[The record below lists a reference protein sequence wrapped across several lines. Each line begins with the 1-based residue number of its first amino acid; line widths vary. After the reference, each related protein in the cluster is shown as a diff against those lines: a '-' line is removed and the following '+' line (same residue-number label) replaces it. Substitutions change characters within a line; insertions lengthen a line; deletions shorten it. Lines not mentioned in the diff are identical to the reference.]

1 MKFSNTWFAR
11 LFNDEKGN
19 PSSKR
24 FIGIICGLSLCT
36 ALYFK
41 NLNPS
46 SAIVDSVALLAF
58 GCLGLTAIDKITNRK
73 SETKTKE

>member
-24 FIGIICGLSLCT
+24 FIGIICGLSLCA

-41 NLNPS
+41 GLNP
-46 SAIVDSVALLAF
+46 ATEIVNAVSLLAF
-58 GCLGLTAIDKITNRK
+58 GCLGLTAIDKFTNRK
-73 SETKTKE
+73 PETKIEE